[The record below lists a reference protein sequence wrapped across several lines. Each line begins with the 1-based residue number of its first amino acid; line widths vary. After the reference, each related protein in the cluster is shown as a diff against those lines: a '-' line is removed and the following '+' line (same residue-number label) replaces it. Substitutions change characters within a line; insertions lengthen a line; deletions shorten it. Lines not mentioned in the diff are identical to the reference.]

1 MGAAVPAHQ
10 KERWALGVLAALVA
24 VSGAVLLFPRPM
36 EEAGLTPVGLL
47 FLALF
52 LIAIPAHELGHGLAG
67 ALVGYRVRLIRLG
80 IGPVI
85 LARRV
90 RTTRLELCALPFGGL
105 TIGVPKRPWASVR
118 LREWTFYAAGPA
130 TNVIVSL
137 VLYRLLWKDLGNG
150 TLREFVATAAGVNV
164 FEAAV
169 NLIPARSSDGLRTD
183 GYSLLT
189 IPFRTR
195 AEVEALQIAIE
206 SQIILDTLDGGHMTR
221 ALEAAQDLRR
231 RAPHLASAAFP
242 LSLVLLRQA
251 RYDEARGVLRE
262 ALAQSNEPIQ
272 VARVQG
278 QIALVSAMGG
288 RVEDLPEADRF
299 SADALEALPGIAGA
313 KGIRGAVL
321 VRLGRCAE
329 AVPLLERALAL
340 SSGYFDRD
348 AASLRVF
355 LARALRGIGRHDEAE
370 RFAAA
375 ARRLD
380 PEHPLLE
387 WALSD
392 TPPAVGD
399 GAPTRAPA
407 DA

>member
-1 MGAAVPAHQ
+1 MA
-10 KERWALGVLAALVA
+10 
-24 VSGAVLLFPRPM
+24 M
-36 EEAGLTPVGLL
+36 
-47 FLALF
+47 
-52 LIAIPAHELGHGLAG
+52 PAHEIGHAIAG
-67 ALVGYRVRLIRLG
+67 ALVGYRVRFIRLG

-85 LARRV
+85 FARRL
-90 RTTRLELCALPFGGL
+90 RAARLELCALPFGGF

-118 LREWTFYAAGPA
+118 LREWIFVAGGPA

-137 VLYRLLWKDLGNG
+137 LLLRLLGKDLGNG
-150 TLREFVATAAGVNV
+150 TLREFVATAVGVNL
-164 FEAAV
+164 FLAAE
-169 NLIPARSSDGLRTD
+169 NLIPARSFDGFRSDG
-183 GYSLLT
+183 YALLT

-195 AEVEALQIAIE
+195 AEVQALQIDME
-206 SQIILDTLDGGHMTR
+206 SLSILDTLDGGHVTR

-288 RVEDLPEADRF
+288 RGEDLPEADRF

-340 SSGYFDRD
+340 SSGHFDLAY

-370 RFAAA
+370 RSAAA

-392 TPPAVGD
+392 APPAVGD
-399 GAPTRAPA
+399 GASTPAPA